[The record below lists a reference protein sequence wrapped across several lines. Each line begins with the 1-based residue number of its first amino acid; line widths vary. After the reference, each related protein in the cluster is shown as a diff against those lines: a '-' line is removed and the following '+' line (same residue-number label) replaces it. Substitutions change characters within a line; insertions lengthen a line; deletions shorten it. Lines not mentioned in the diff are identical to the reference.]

1 MGVSWLLAAGGGE
14 CSRVWP
20 MIPILDGGCRP
31 GEEPDFKGG
40 VSQISVVRW
49 GACLQKLHISA
60 RSTSKAPHRS
70 GAWEHPSLGS
80 TGVVARADSLVFLW
94 EII

>member
-1 MGVSWLLAAGGGE
+1 MQSCVADD
-14 CSRVWP
+14 P
-20 MIPILDGGCRP
+20 NP
-31 GEEPDFKGG
+31 GWWVPAWGRTGYQRG